1 MKHLLTLL
9 LAVLCM
15 SMVSMHDLQKDNREE
30 AKRLVQSTQIMTSNG
45 KTDSLILIL
54 DHAIQL
60 DSSLWEAYSSKAFL
74 LDVAGRQSE
83 ALHMLEQLERD
94 GRFANQSCLL
104 FHLGDHYYC
113 ANDTPRGKE
122 KFRQAL
128 SIDEARFAEH
138 PCDSL
143 ITWLAY
149 GYRRL
154 YDGKTA
160 WKKCMALFK
169 KSPITSRK
177 HVKRLSKKCVLGL
190 TLGRVRLVLVLTLI
204 NSTNL
209 WTSRKKNTH
218 RELR

>member
-1 MKHLLTLL
+1 
-9 LAVLCM
+9 
-15 SMVSMHDLQKDNREE
+15 
-30 AKRLVQSTQIMTSNG
+30 
-45 KTDSLILIL
+45 
-54 DHAIQL
+54 
-60 DSSLWEAYSSKAFL
+60 
-74 LDVAGRQSE
+74 
-83 ALHMLEQLERD
+83 MLEQLERD

-104 FHLGDHYYC
+104 CHLGDHYYC

-154 YDGKTA
+154 YDGKIA

-190 TLGRVRLVLVLTLI
+190 TSGRIRFGACLDPYKFGQFVDKQ
-204 NSTNL
+204 
-209 WTSRKKNTH
+209 KKNTY